1 MSAKKSKTIQER
13 RRERL
18 EIEQRKSTLA
28 KQIAEAEAELDM
40 DIVDDELDTDSK
52 ESSVVQ
58 KDDTHYPEVSMPM
71 PMAGPTSFAE
81 LDASKEAQQ
90 RAYKLDDVSWDVR
103 SLVRN
108 ILNHPMMAP
117 EEKAKAI
124 QGVGSGFGERVSAIL
139 KTPTAIKKDIDA
151 LVAEALLAQ
160 DARETSVLAKIVEK
174 AKMIVSATDE
184 LPDTDF
190 ALVKDV
196 DGKKVRK
203 YPVQDANHVRA
214 ALRLVAKEIN
224 SGGQDAIDAK
234 EALPLILI
242 AAKRHGIGTSMKK
255 SKNSIIVEKD
265 QAGDWRWIGW
275 VSNNFIDTDNDI
287 IAEVAHKEYVEFLD
301 ANPAM
306 APLFMSWHTP
316 GTHRESLPDFWDY
329 SNGFL
334 MMSGKLT
341 ESEASSLLKAASQT
355 DLGMS
360 HVSLVL
366 ERDPSDRRVVTK
378 YRMCEASDLP
388 LSKAA
393 NPFTALET
401 LSKEADMDKLEY
413 LTQIVGKEKAEA
425 LVSTMQKSQ
434 EQLKDAGVVSK
445 QAATPPVPANEKPVV
460 PAHVME
466 AISKELGIPEL
477 SEFVAQAQIA
487 IEKVPLLE
495 AAVQAMSKSTD
506 EQVAEKIAPPAY
518 AWMSKSRPSEKDT
531 NVIEEGDALLK
542 NKPETGWLSEAT
554 GTKPIPQTA

>member
-1 MSAKKSKTIQER
+1 MAKKQKTNAELRQQ
-13 RRERL
+13 RL
-18 EIEQRKSTLA
+18 EIERRKSVLA
-28 KQIAEAEAELDM
+28 KQIEDAEADLDA

-58 KDDTHYPEVSMPM
+58 KDDTHYPEASMPM

-90 RAYKLDDVSWDVR
+90 RAYKLDDVSWDTR

-139 KTPTAIKKDIDA
+139 KTPAAIKKDIDA
-151 LVAEALLAQ
+151 LAAEALLAQ
-160 DARETSVLAKIVEK
+160 DARETNIISKIVDK
-174 AKMIVSATDE
+174 ARLMVPVSDD
-184 LPDTDF
+184 LPDSEF
-190 ALVKDV
+190 ALVKEV

-214 ALRLVAKEIN
+214 ALRLVAKEID
-224 SGGQDAIDAK
+224 SGGQDAVDAK

-242 AAKRHGIGTSMKK
+242 AAKRHNIGASMKK

-329 SNGFL
+329 RNGFL
-334 MMSGKLT
+334 VMSGKLT
-341 ESEASSLLKAASQT
+341 ESEAGVLLKVATQT

-366 ERDPSDRRVVTK
+366 SRDPSDRRVVTK

-401 LSKEADMDKLEY
+401 LSKEARMDKVEY
-413 LTQIVGKEKAEA
+413 LTQIVGKERADA
-425 LVSTMQKSQ
+425 LLSTMEKSQ
-434 EQLKDAGVVSK
+434 ADLKDAGVVSK
-445 QAATPPVPANEKPVV
+445 QAAAPAPDPQKETPVV

-477 SEFVAQAQIA
+477 SEFVAQAQVA
-487 IEKVPLLE
+487 MEKLPVLE
-495 AAVQAMSKSTD
+495 AALQAMSKSTD
-506 EQVAEKIAPPAY
+506 EQIADKIAPPAY
-518 AWMSKSRPSEKDT
+518 AWMTKTRPSEKEA
-531 NVIEEGDALLK
+531 NVIQEDDALLK